1 MNKEND
7 MGSVNRV
14 YLLGNLGAD
23 PVVRTTAKGTKVA
36 NISLATSRRW
46 KDADSDKVNEVTD
59 WHRVV
64 LWGKRAELAEDHL
77 KKGSPLHVE
86 GELRNRSWTD
96 KDGSKRYTTEVIAQR
111 IQLLGKPE
119 RPAGD
124 PPTLEEPPADQE
136 PDVPED
142 DIPF

>member
-1 MNKEND
+1 MSGWAGEIEEEKSPAISGRTDIEDPQESDEIKE
-7 MGSVNRV
+7 
-14 YLLGNLGAD
+14 
-23 PVVRTTAKGTKVA
+23 
-36 NISLATSRRW
+36 AT
-46 KDADSDKVNEVTD
+46 N

-64 LWGKRAELAEDHL
+64 LWGKRAELADEYL

-96 KDGSKRYTTEVIAQR
+96 KDGNKRYTTEVVAHR
-111 IQLLGKPE
+111 IQFVGKRE

-124 PPTLEEPPADQE
+124 PPTVEEPPADQE
-136 PDVPED
+136 PEVPAD

>member
-1 MNKEND
+1 

-23 PVVRTTAKGTKVA
+23 PVVRFTPKGTKVA

-46 KDADSDKVNEVTD
+46 KDADSDEVKEATD

-64 LWGKRAELAEDHL
+64 LWAKRAELAEEYL

-96 KDGSKRYTTEVIAQR
+96 KDGHKRYTTEVVAHR
-111 IQLLGKPE
+111 IQFVGKPE
-119 RPAGD
+119 RPASE
-124 PPTLEEPPADQE
+124 PPIVEEPPADQE
-136 PDVPED
+136 PEVPED

>member
-1 MNKEND
+1 

-23 PVVRTTAKGTKVA
+23 PVVRFTPKGTKVA

-46 KDADSDKVNEVTD
+46 KDTNSDEVKEATD

-64 LWGKRAELAEDHL
+64 LWAKRAELAEEYL

-96 KDGSKRYTTEVIAQR
+96 KDGHKRYTTEVVARR
-111 IQLLGKPE
+111 IQFVGKPE
-119 RPAGD
+119 KAAGE
-124 PPTLEEPPADQE
+124 PPIVEEPPADQE
-136 PDVPED
+136 PEVPDD